1 MKIFIVLVAFALS
14 PFAWSEGGWVSS
26 GSVKPGQAPLPK
38 AGAPT
43 LQLSE
48 DERKE
53 RAQLETALEQNAF
66 DEKKAAIQLKMDP
79 QTLAQKIKKYEFK
92 IPAAKVKK

>member
-1 MKIFIVLVAFALS
+1 MKNLIIAVAFALS
-14 PFAWSEGGWVSS
+14 PLAWSEGGWVSS

-48 DERKE
+48 EERKE

-66 DEKKAAIQLKMDP
+66 DEKKAAIALKMDP
-79 QTLAQKIKKYEFK
+79 QTLAQKMKKYEFK
-92 IPAAKVKK
+92 LPAVKPKK

>member
-1 MKIFIVLVAFALS
+1 MKTMIVTLFLACS

-38 AGAPT
+38 AGSASAP
-43 LQLSE
+43 LSE
-48 DERKE
+48 EERKE
-53 RAQLETALEQNAF
+53 RALLETALEQNAF

-79 QTLAQKIKKYEFK
+79 QTLAQKMKRYEFK
-92 IPAAKVKK
+92 LPAPKAKK